1 MSRGFEWPGS
11 ISEVYWCRSPANLG
25 WSWCNGAGP
34 RWGGRT
40 GTTAVESALRALRF
54 TTRVAACS
62 GEWKATR
69 RAPVAW
75 AALGGAVCAVPL
87 SGGRKAAAGV
97 GHGAAHLLQLV
108 ADARKRPGVRA
119 AQGQGGGDGEQGDIE
134 ALSRS
139 TTSSEEND
147 SVLKLFLNFTELDI
161 DNALQ
166 VFDRM
171 IWQAEKFSWSWDLV
185 R

>member
-1 MSRGFEWPGS
+1 MSKGFEWPGS
-11 ISEVYWCRSPANLG
+11 IREVYWCRSTAKLS
-25 WSWCNGAGP
+25 WSWRNGVGP
-34 RWGGRT
+34 RWSGHT
-40 GTTAVESALRALRF
+40 GTSAAESALRAQRF
-54 TTRVAACS
+54 TTRVAARS

-75 AALGGAVCAVPL
+75 AALGGAVGAAPL

-97 GHGAAHLLQLV
+97 GHGAAHLLLLV
-108 ADARKRPGVRA
+108 ADVRKRPGARA
-119 AQGQGGGDGEQGDIE
+119 VQEQGGGDGEQGDIE

-171 IWQAEKFSWSWDLV
+171 IWQ
-185 R
+185 

>member
-1 MSRGFEWPGS
+1 MEVTGVVSQLNGVGLGVMASVHGDVTARAQRRQRARSAPSSSR
-11 ISEVYWCRSPANLG
+11 R
-25 WSWCNGAGP
+25 
-34 RWGGRT
+34 RM
-40 GTTAVESALRALRF
+40 
-54 TTRVAACS
+54 AAHT
-62 GEWKATR
+62 GEWVATR
-69 RAPVAW
+69 RPPVAW
-75 AALGGAVCAVPL
+75 AALGGAVHAAPL

-97 GHGAAHLLQLV
+97 GHGAAHLLLLV
-108 ADARKRPGVRA
+108 ADARKAPGVRA
-119 AQGQGGGDGEQGDIE
+119 VQEQGGGDGEQGDTA

-147 SVLKLFLNFTELDI
+147 SVLKLFLNFTKLDI